1 MKRSNVSIFI
11 PHNGCPHKCSFCDQ
25 KSITGSIGQPTLD
38 DVKKTI
44 DVAMNSLKNLSKD
57 SEIAFF
63 GGSFTAIDENY
74 MISLLDI
81 ANEYVQN
88 GIFKGIRVST
98 RPDAINDRTL
108 NILKSKGVSSIELGA
123 QSMDDN
129 VLLLNN
135 RGHTSDSVVYASNL
149 IKEYGFCLG
158 LQMMTGLYG
167 SNYEIDYNTGLKL
180 AVLKPDTVRIYPTVI
195 MKNTILYD
203 LYRSKKYVPMEFGE
217 MVELCSELLILFDKF
232 KIPVIRLGLHAS
244 DSLEKNMVAGCYHPA
259 FREICESRILFNK
272 SISILKG
279 LNERNIDIYV
289 NPSTVSKMVGQKREN
304 IKKFKE
310 MGYSVNIKKDKEIIK
325 DNIRIEISR

>member
-98 RPDAINDRTL
+98 RPDTINDRTL

-180 AVLKPDTVRIYPTVI
+180 AVLEPDTVRIYPTVI
-195 MKNTILYD
+195 IKNTMLYD